1 MTKQL
6 PRGIRN
12 NNPGNVERGKDRW
25 LGMSADQSSD
35 SRFLVFDT
43 PEAGIRCLMRIL
55 INYQERHGIKTMR
68 EAINRWAPPVE
79 NNSSAYVQ
87 HVSRLTGFDP
97 DEPLDFLDR
106 EINVAL
112 TRAIVRHENGEP
124 TVYGRKEW
132 YGDDVYERAAVMAGF
147 DPVKKPLAKSRTVA
161 GAVIAAAG
169 VAVGVAT
176 GTPDAA
182 VGVQDVAQGLPVTTE
197 EVTIIAGALAPFLG
211 GALLQY
217 LSPIATLAGV
227 ALTIY
232 ARWDDARRKLR

>member
-1 MTKQL
+1 MTKKL

-12 NNPGNVERGKDRW
+12 NNPGNVERGRDRW
-25 LGMSADQSSD
+25 LGMSSDQSSD

-43 PEAGIRCLMRIL
+43 PEAGIRALMRIL
-55 INYQERHGIKTMR
+55 INYQERYGIKTMR
-68 EAINRWAPPVE
+68 EAINRWAPPAE

-97 DEPLDFLDR
+97 DESLDFLDR

-112 TRAIVRHENGEP
+112 ARAIVRHENGEP

-132 YGDDVYERAAVMAGF
+132 YGEDVFERAAVMAGF
-147 DPVKKPLAKSRTVA
+147 EPTVKPLVKSRTVA

-169 VAVGVAT
+169 AAVGVA
-176 GTPDAA
+176 
-182 VGVQDVAQGLPVTTE
+182 
-197 EVTIIAGALAPFLG
+197 AGAPEAVTGIPITPEDVTAVAGAVAPFLG
-211 GALLQY
+211 ASALQY
-217 LSPIATLAGV
+217 LSPIATIFGV

>member
-1 MTKQL
+1 MTKPL

-12 NNPGNVERGKDRW
+12 NNPGNVERGNDRW

-43 PEAGIRCLMRIL
+43 PEAGIRCLMRLL
-55 INYQERHGIKTMR
+55 INYQERHGTKTMR

-112 TRAIVRHENGEP
+112 TEAIVRHENGEP
-124 TVYGRKEW
+124 TIYGRKEW
-132 YGDDVYERAAVMAGF
+132 YPADTYERAAVMAGF
-147 DPVKKPLAKSRTVA
+147 EPTKKPLVKSRTVA
-161 GAVIAAAG
+161 GAVIAATS
-169 VAVGVAT
+169 VAVGAVT
-176 GTPDAA
+176 GA
-182 VGVQDVAQGLPVTTE
+182 QDVATDLPITPQDVTL
-197 EVTIIAGALAPFLG
+197 IAGALTPFLS

-227 ALTIY
+227 ALAVY

>member
-1 MTKQL
+1 MTKPL

-25 LGMSADQSSD
+25 LGMSADQSAD
-35 SRFLVFDT
+35 GRFLVFDT
-43 PEAGIRCLMRIL
+43 PEAGIRALMRIL

-68 EAINRWAPPVE
+68 EAINRWAPPGE

-106 EINVAL
+106 EVNVAL
-112 TRAIVRHENGEP
+112 TQAIVRHENGEP
-124 TVYGRKEW
+124 TIYGRKEW
-132 YGDDVYERAAVMAGF
+132 YPADAYERAAVMAGF
-147 DPVKKPLAKSRTVA
+147 EPTKKPLVKSRTVA
-161 GAVIAAAG
+161 GAVIAAAPDVATSAQG
-169 VAVGVAT
+169 VAA
-176 GTPDAA
+176 
-182 VGVQDVAQGLPVTTE
+182 GLPITAEDVTL
-197 EVTIIAGALAPFLG
+197 VAGALAPFLG

-217 LSPIATLAGV
+217 LSPITTLAGV
-227 ALTIY
+227 ALAVY

>member
-12 NNPGNVERGKDRW
+12 NNPGNVERGGDRW

-35 SRFLVFDT
+35 PRFLVFDT

-112 TRAIVRHENGEP
+112 TRAIVRHECGEP

-132 YGDDVYERAAVMAGF
+132 YGADAFERAAVMAGF
-147 DPVKKPLAKSRTVA
+147 EPTKKPLAKSRTVA

-169 VAVGVAT
+169 VAVGAATGSPEVAT
-176 GTPDAA
+176 GA
-182 VGVQDVAQGLPVTTE
+182 QDLTTGLPITAEDVTL
-197 EVTIIAGALAPFLG
+197 VAGALAPFLS

-227 ALTIY
+227 ALAVY

>member
-1 MTKQL
+1 MTKPL

-12 NNPGNVERGKDRW
+12 NNPGNVERGNDRW
-25 LGMSADQSSD
+25 LGMCADQSSD

-43 PEAGIRCLMRIL
+43 PEAGIRCLMRLL

-112 TRAIVRHENGEP
+112 TEAIVRHENGEP
-124 TVYGRKEW
+124 TIYGRKEW
-132 YGDDVYERAAVMAGF
+132 YPADTYERAAVMAGF
-147 DPVKKPLAKSRTVA
+147 EPTKKPLVKSRTVA
-161 GAVIAAAG
+161 GAVIAATG
-169 VAVGVAT
+169 VAVGAAT
-176 GTPDAA
+176 GA
-182 VGVQDVAQGLPVTTE
+182 QDVATDLPITPQDVTL
-197 EVTIIAGALAPFLG
+197 IAGALTPFLS

-227 ALTIY
+227 ALAVY

>member
-1 MTKQL
+1 MAKKM

-12 NNPGNVERGKDRW
+12 NNPGNIERNKDRW

-35 SRFLVFDT
+35 TRFLVFDT
-43 PEAGIRCLMRIL
+43 PEAGIRALMRIL
-55 INYQERHGIKTMR
+55 INYQERHKITTLR
-68 EAINRWAPPVE
+68 EAINRWAPPSE

-112 TRAIVRHENGEP
+112 ARAIVRHENGEP
-124 TVYGRKEW
+124 SVYGRKEW
-132 YGDDVYERAAVMAGF
+132 YADDVYERAAVMAGF
-147 DPVKKPLAKSRTVA
+147 EPATKSLTKSRTVA

-169 VAVGVAT
+169 AAVGVAT
-176 GTPDAA
+176 GSPDTATA
-182 VGVQDVAQGLPVTTE
+182 LPVTPE
-197 EVTIIAGALAPFLG
+197 DVAAVAGAVAPFV
-211 GALLQY
+211 GASFLQY
-217 LSPIATLAGV
+217 LSPVATLAGV

-232 ARWDDARRKLR
+232 ARWDDSRRKLR

>member
-1 MTKQL
+1 MTKPL

-12 NNPGNVERGKDRW
+12 NNPGNVERGNDRW

-43 PEAGIRCLMRIL
+43 PEAGIRCLMRLL

-112 TRAIVRHENGEP
+112 TEAIIRHENGEP
-124 TVYGRKEW
+124 TIYGRKEW
-132 YGDDVYERAAVMAGF
+132 YPADTYERAAVMAGF
-147 DPVKKPLAKSRTVA
+147 EPTKKPLVKSRTVA
-161 GAVIAAAG
+161 GAVIAATS
-169 VAVGVAT
+169 VAVGAVT
-176 GTPDAA
+176 GA
-182 VGVQDVAQGLPVTTE
+182 QDVATDLPITPQDVTL
-197 EVTIIAGALAPFLG
+197 IAGALTPFLS

-227 ALTIY
+227 ALAVY